1 MTLFERHPLPWIIRG
16 KRAVSPVWG
25 YLTVYEVSD
34 AKASYVFSTEREQT
48 ALDLIALANSQLS
61 APPKKQED

>member
-1 MTLFERHPLPWIIRG
+1 MTLFERYPLPWSIRD

-34 AKASYVFSTEREQT
+34 AKADYVFSTEREQT
-48 ALDLIALANSQLS
+48 ALDMIALASGQMP
-61 APPKKQED
+61 APPKKED